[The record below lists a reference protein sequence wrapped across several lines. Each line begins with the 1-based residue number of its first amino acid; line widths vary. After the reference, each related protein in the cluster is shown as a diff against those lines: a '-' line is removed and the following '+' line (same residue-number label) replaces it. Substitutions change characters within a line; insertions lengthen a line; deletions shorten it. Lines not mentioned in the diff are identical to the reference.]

1 MQNWWYLSNMPH
13 GNVRISL
20 GIDATY
26 MSLISKDGQLKWLSF
41 EMWLRSV
48 PFIIREIF
56 TFSWGMSAR
65 DGNFLHKTQA
75 NTKHNIYIFVLDQL
89 WIHNNSTKVL
99 DGIGCDRVIVTT
111 FRSESDSYSE
121 FRFSQYVI
129 EGVKNQQYLE
139 FCNIWLPKI
148 TVTYKKLKQHVV

>member
-1 MQNWWYLSNMPH
+1 MTVAIFWDVN
-13 GNVRISL
+13 
-20 GIDATY
+20 
-26 MSLISKDGQLKWLSF
+26 QLCT
-41 EMWLRSV
+41 
-48 PFIIREIF
+48 IHNREIF

-75 NTKHNIYIFVLDQL
+75 NTKPNIYILVLDQL

-121 FRFSQYVI
+121 FKFSQYVL
-129 EGVKNQQYLE
+129 EGVKNQEYLDSS
-139 FCNIWLPKI
+139 N
-148 TVTYKKLKQHVV
+148 Q